1 MIHYISPWRT
11 GDIGG
16 ALNDAV
22 ERLPADAWV
31 CVRDGDTLFL
41 APDWGQQI
49 EAIVAGAG
57 DQFGLIGCMTNRLR
71 APYQLHGGKISDES
85 SIEVHRR
92 IAYEHWAA
100 FGATVQPLQAGPVAG
115 MLMLFPRALWVTTR
129 FVERS
134 RYFDQEFTDALRRR
148 GVQVGIAQGLYL
160 FHLYR
165 WGQSSPAQCVK
176 HLEATG
182 L

>member
-1 MIHYISPWRT
+1 MIHYVSPWRA

-16 ALNDAV
+16 ALNEAIAP
-22 ERLPADAWV
+22 LPDDAWI

-41 APDWGQQI
+41 APDWGTQV
-49 EAIVAGAG
+49 ESIVEVHG
-57 DQFGLIGCMTNRLR
+57 DEFGLIGCMTNRLR
-71 APYQLHGGKISDES
+71 APYQLHGGKISDEP

-92 IAYEHWAA
+92 IADEHWRA
-100 FGATVQPLQAGPVAG
+100 FGPTVQPLRAGPVAG
-115 MLMLFPRALWVTTR
+115 MLMLFPRALWAGQP
-129 FVERS
+129 FVPRS
-134 RYFDQEFTDALRRR
+134 RYFDQEFTAAARLK

-165 WGQSSPAQCVK
+165 WGQPRPTEYVK
-176 HLEATG
+176 HLEAAG